1 MQTQTSKYLYC
12 SCLNIR
18 ISVLPENAVPS
29 VDKCS
34 LNHLNPDF
42 QWSLLTSTNGVA
54 YEHKT
59 FVSRHRWDENWIAV
73 RCLNCDMDVYAWDT
87 TDSIDLTQTYRPILS
102 CIKLKTEEEARKV
115 RMLTTPEGG
124 SFYSPAFKIRIFPE
138 RPERKDSSREGEQE
152 LSRPT
157 LLEFQSEVEET
168 LKTFTKHQETA
179 MQLKIEEFREE
190 QRRNLQ
196 NEINSAKIAA
206 KYLLQS
212 TRCLTSSVPTFTQSQ
227 RKPIEIPSTSTTT
240 PAVQDNDSDLEDFGQ
255 ESTVQACAL
264 ESGSE
269 DFGSSFNDDIFDLD
283 EDTKQP
289 DFQSFSPSKTRVFA
303 IQEEDTT
310 VGSFAS
316 QGRYFPTK
324 APKFVP
330 VDAKANLEDV
340 PDDDD
345 FYVSQFATSM
355 PIPINNHTSSIHF
368 NNSLKAEA
376 EAEKSDQED
385 IGLIASKTYSEEKE
399 KLFGRD
405 SKLLSSNS
413 MAN

>member
-1 MQTQTSKYLYC
+1 
-12 SCLNIR
+12 
-18 ISVLPENAVPS
+18 
-29 VDKCS
+29 
-34 LNHLNPDF
+34 
-42 QWSLLTSTNGVA
+42 
-54 YEHKT
+54 
-59 FVSRHRWDENWIAV
+59 
-73 RCLNCDMDVYAWDT
+73 
-87 TDSIDLTQTYRPILS
+87 
-102 CIKLKTEEEARKV
+102 
-115 RMLTTPEGG
+115 
-124 SFYSPAFKIRIFPE
+124 
-138 RPERKDSSREGEQE
+138 
-152 LSRPT
+152 
-157 LLEFQSEVEET
+157 
-168 LKTFTKHQETA
+168 